1 MKQVTYTKQAIKTL
15 SRMPASTS
23 RNIRAK
29 IAIYA
34 ETPEKLSANVKKLQG
49 VAGFR
54 LRVGD
59 WRVIFNEDA
68 QVVAVLKVAPRGS
81 AYD

>member
-1 MKQVTYTKQAIKTL
+1 MKQVTYTKQAIKML
-15 SRMPASTS
+15 SRMPASTL
-23 RNIRAK
+23 RTIRAK

-49 VAGFR
+49 VEGFR

-81 AYD
+81 AYS

>member
-1 MKQVTYTKQAIKTL
+1 MKQITYTKQAIKTL
-15 SRMPASTS
+15 SKMPANAS

-29 IAIYA
+29 IAVYA
-34 ETPEKLSANVKKLQG
+34 ETPEALSGNVKKLQG
-49 VAGFR
+49 ADGYR

-68 QVVAVLKVAPRGS
+68 QVVAVLKVAPRGG
-81 AYD
+81 AYG